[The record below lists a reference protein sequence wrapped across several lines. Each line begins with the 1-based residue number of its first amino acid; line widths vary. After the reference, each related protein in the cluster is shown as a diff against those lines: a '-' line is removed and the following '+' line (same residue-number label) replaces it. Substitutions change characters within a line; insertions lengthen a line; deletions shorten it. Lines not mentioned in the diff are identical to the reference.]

1 MARGLSANVKTELA
15 TGNISPVYLVHLGF
29 ATPIYLTNCGF
40 PLTSSVSGSSQTYTA
55 SGHLRSITNVSETNQ
70 PTKNSLAIQLSAVD
84 QTYTAVILN
93 ENVIGKEVKIYRGLL
108 DSSNALISDPFLIF
122 FGTIDEYKIVDT
134 TGTANVV
141 LNITSQWASFDKE
154 SGRTTSD
161 NSQQRFFSS
170 DKGMEF
176 AALNVLDI
184 RWGKADV

>member
-15 TGNISPVYLVHLGF
+15 TGNINPVYLVHLGF

-40 PLTSSVSGSSQTYTA
+40 PLTSSVYGISVNYNS
-55 SGHLRSITNVSETNQ
+55 SGHLRSIKNVSETNQ

-84 QTYTAVILN
+84 QTYSAVVLG

-122 FGTIDEYKIVDT
+122 YGTIDEYKIIDT
-134 TGTANVV
+134 TDTANVV
-141 LNITSQWASFDKE
+141 LNITSHWATFDKE